1 MSISYEAARDF
12 LYQEARYLDDS
23 QWDQWLECYASDATF
38 WMPAWD
44 DNDQLTEDPQRE
56 ISLIWYGNRGGLED
70 RVFRIKTERSSATMP
85 DTRTSHNISNL
96 ELLEQSDGL
105 CHLRFNWHTLSF
117 RYKTVDSY
125 FGTSFYTLDVR
136 GDRPLIKAKKVVLKN
151 DYVRQVIDIYH
162 I

>member
-1 MSISYEAARDF
+1 MSISFEQVRDF
-12 LYQEARYLDDS
+12 LYEEARYLDDN
-23 QWDQWLECYASDATF
+23 QWDNWLECYATDATF

-96 ELLEQSDGL
+96 ELLDQSDEL
-105 CHLRFNWHTLSF
+105 CYLRFNWHTLSF

-125 FGTSFYTLDVR
+125 FGSSFYTLDVR
-136 GDRPLIKAKKVVLKN
+136 GENPLIKAKKVILKN
-151 DYVRQVIDIYH
+151 DYVRQVIDVYH
-162 I
+162 L

>member
-1 MSISYEAARDF
+1 MSISFEQVRDF
-12 LYQEARYLDDS
+12 LFEEARYLDDS
-23 QWDQWLECYASDATF
+23 QWDNWLECYAADATF

-85 DTRTSHNISNL
+85 DTRTSHNISNI
-96 ELLEQSDGL
+96 ELLEQGDGV
-105 CHLRFNWHTLSF
+105 CKVRFNWHTLSF
-117 RYKTVDSY
+117 RYKTVDSH

-151 DYVRQVIDIYH
+151 DYVRQVIDVYH

>member
-1 MSISYEAARDF
+1 MSISFEQVRDF
-12 LYQEARYLDDS
+12 LYEEARYLDDS
-23 QWDQWLECYASDATF
+23 QWDSWLECYAADATF

-85 DTRTSHNISNL
+85 DTRTSHNISNI
-96 ELLEQSDGL
+96 ELLEQNDGV
-105 CHLRFNWHTLSF
+105 CKVRFNWHTLSF
-117 RYKTVDSY
+117 RYKTVDSH

-136 GDRPLIKAKKVVLKN
+136 GERPLIKAKKVVLKN
-151 DYVRQVIDIYH
+151 DYVRQVIDVYH

>member
-1 MSISYEAARDF
+1 MSISFEQVRDF
-12 LYQEARYLDDS
+12 LYEEARYLDDS
-23 QWDQWLECYASDATF
+23 QWDNWLECYAADATF

-85 DTRTSHNISNL
+85 DTRTSHNISNI
-96 ELLEQSDGL
+96 ELLEQNDGV
-105 CHLRFNWHTLSF
+105 CKVRFNWHTLSF
-117 RYKTVDSY
+117 RYKTVDSH

-136 GDRPLIKAKKVVLKN
+136 GERPLIKAKKVVLKN
-151 DYVRQVIDIYH
+151 DYVRQVIDVYH